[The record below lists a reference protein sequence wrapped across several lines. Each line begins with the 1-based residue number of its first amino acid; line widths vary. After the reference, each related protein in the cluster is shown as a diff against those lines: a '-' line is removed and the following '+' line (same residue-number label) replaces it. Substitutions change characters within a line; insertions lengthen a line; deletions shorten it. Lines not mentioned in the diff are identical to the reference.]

1 MNESCRA
8 YESVLSH
15 TWIGH
20 VTRIEMSHVTHMN
33 KSCHTYEQ
41 SCHTYKCVFTHIEE
55 RCHTYEC
62 IFTHTEESCHTYEC
76 VFAHFEESYHTN
88 EGVVSLTHEGLMSNT
103 WRGHMNDS
111 CQKHEEVASYIWI
124 SHVRHMIHTY
134 ECTRWGGLWDSVTD
148 LEIGFKTAK
157 YRSTQVELLF
167 SVKIGSAGLHKVAK
181 TLRAMQGAD
190 GKDAPLTSS
199 SAAPSGSE
207 SCAACPVL
215 TPCDSPLRLWL
226 SQAGCLA
233 QKQQPTRGGL
243 QVFATFSRVE
253 SCSWG
258 WSQSLPHRLEWVT
271 SSKWMSHGHWA
282 VIRFNGFEKWWNESR
297 HLWLKCVTWIWVM
310 SRMKESCHTW
320 ISHVT
325 HMNDSC
331 HTYEWVMSHIWMSHV
346 IHMNESCHTY
356 EWVMA
361 YIWMSHGTHVPI
373 LFRMDLV

>member
-111 CQKHEEVASYIWI
+111 CQKHEEVTSYIWI

-157 YRSTQVELLF
+157 YRSTKVELLL
-167 SVKIGSAGLHKVAK
+167 SAKISTGLHKVAK

-190 GKDAPLTSS
+190 GKDAPLASS

-215 TPCDSPLRLWL
+215 IPCDWPLRFWL
-226 SQAGCLA
+226 SQAGLPCTKAAANSRGLA
-233 QKQQPTRGGL
+233 RL
-243 QVFATFSRVE
+243 CNVFTSRILFVGMILK
-253 SCSWG
+253 SA
-258 WSQSLPHRLEWVT
+258 P
-271 SSKWMSHGHWA
+271 SSG
-282 VIRFNGFEKWWNESR
+282 
-297 HLWLKCVTWIWVM
+297 
-310 SRMKESCHTW
+310 

-325 HMNDSC
+325 Q
-331 HTYEWVMSHIWMSHV
+331 
-346 IHMNESCHTY
+346 MNESWALGSHSLQSIR
-356 EWVMA
+356 EMMKWV
-361 YIWMSHGTHVPI
+361 T
-373 LFRMDLV
+373 